1 MKIGNVEFC
10 KPWTR
15 YVDMPIEAE
24 LYVAIR
30 KSVLEDVLREV
41 DEAAQ
46 RVYQNDV
53 DKAEQ
58 RAVTE
63 EKSTASVRPKGEK
76 YKGDAYCVKCKEKT
90 SFEGIIKTSDSG
102 RQMAVGK
109 CPKCGT
115 KVNRILGKV
124 NV

>member
-1 MKIGNVEFC
+1 MKIGNIEFR
-10 KPWTR
+10 KPWFR

-63 EKSTASVRPKGEK
+63 EKSTASVRPVAE
-76 YKGDAYCVKCKEKT
+76 
-90 SFEGIIKTSDSG
+90 
-102 RQMAVGK
+102 
-109 CPKCGT
+109 
-115 KVNRILGKV
+115 
-124 NV
+124 